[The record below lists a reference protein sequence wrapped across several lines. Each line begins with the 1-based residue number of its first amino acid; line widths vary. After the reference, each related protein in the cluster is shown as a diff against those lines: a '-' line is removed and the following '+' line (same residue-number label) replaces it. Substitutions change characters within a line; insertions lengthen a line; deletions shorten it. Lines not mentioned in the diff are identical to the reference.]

1 MGIPFALLL
10 AQFLR
15 FAKSQMRA
23 LETVDNLRWEPLPDK
38 SIDNLTLSSTFASVY
53 SNEVSL
59 SEVLDPDAIAAFGRK
74 ATGEKYLICP
84 QK

>member
-1 MGIPFALLL
+1 ML
-10 AQFLR
+10 
-15 FAKSQMRA
+15 A
-23 LETVDNLRWEPLPDK
+23 LETVDNGRWGPLPDQ
-38 SIDNLTLSSTFASVY
+38 SLDNLTLSSTFASVY

-59 SEVLDPDAIAAFGRK
+59 SEVLDPDAIVAFGKK